1 MKLYLKDIQY
11 CLPDSNID
19 NIAEGSQLG
28 KDENFVR
35 TKIGVEQRW
44 IVSGKEKVSDIAT
57 RALCKLLVKNA
68 LDGNDI
74 QCLIVVTQTPDYQL
88 PQTSS
93 IIKKKA
99 GLSDSLAN
107 FDVSLGCS
115 GFVYSLSIIMG
126 FMQFHGLTRGV
137 LITTDTYSTI
147 VDKCDPNTGL
157 LFSDAAAACLITSD
171 GFGKLGHSIF
181 GNDSENYDALIVADK
196 SSSLN
201 MNGRKIYR
209 MAIDNLPGA
218 IEQCLIKNE
227 LDLQKIDRWYFH
239 QGSQFVLDSICKS
252 MGLRKEIVPDN
263 IRKIGNT
270 TSSSIPILMKDD
282 EKNLRSSKI
291 IGLVGF
297 GVGLSWGCAFMEI
310 GEYNDL

>member
-1 MKLYLKDIQY
+1 MLYLKDIQY

-19 NIAEGSQLG
+19 NITEGSQLG

-44 IVSGKEKVSDIAT
+44 VVSDKEKASDLAT
-57 RALCKLLVKNA
+57 RALSKLLENNA
-68 LDGNDI
+68 LAGNDI
-74 QCLIVVTQTPDYQL
+74 QCLIVVTQTPDHQL

-93 IIKKKA
+93 IVKKKA
-99 GLSDSLAN
+99 GLSDDLAN

-115 GFVYSLSIIMG
+115 GFVYALGIIMG
-126 FMQFHGLTRGV
+126 FMQFHGFTKGV
-137 LITTDTYSTI
+137 LITTETYSTI
-147 VDKCDPNTGL
+147 VDKRDPNTGL
-157 LFSDAAAACLITSD
+157 LFSDAAAACLIASD
-171 GFGKLGHSIF
+171 GFGMLGYSIF
-181 GNDSENYDALIVADK
+181 GNDSDNYDALIVSDK
-196 SSSLN
+196 SSSLT

-218 IEQCLIKNE
+218 IEQCLKKNE
-227 LDLQKIDRWYFH
+227 LDIQKIDRWYFH

-252 MGLRKEIVPDN
+252 MCLRKEIVPDN

-291 IGLVGF
+291 VGLVGF
-297 GVGLSWGCAFMEI
+297 GVGLSWGCTFMEI
-310 GEYNDL
+310 GQYNDV